1 MLDSVKKYVYERRR
15 GLVKAAAIVGGAY
28 LVRGYVGER
37 LEEVKTRLEQQR
49 AAEEGLR
56 RRFRQNQ
63 EDVSYT
69 VMALLPTLA
78 DQILTG
84 MDVEALTRELQRS
97 RRRRDPSA
105 VSNPYTAS
113 TANSSAEMVQ
123 EVDARS
129 EAGESSVYSAQSSS
143 WVGEGSSFGARSP
156 SADRGSGISESFLST
171 TSAASSVPEP
181 ASSSSTSPT
190 STASQSKT
198 ELWHSL
204 KLLTLTRTLTTLYAI
219 TLLSLLT
226 SLQLTLLARAK
237 YVASVRRAAREEE
250 VRDRLER
257 ELSLS
262 SLLLRG
268 ATGGGGG
275 GFDDL
280 MGELLGDTE
289 VGGEDAIS
297 EEAES
302 MFLTMAWWIL
312 HVGWKDVGE
321 RVRRGVEEV
330 FDGVSLKT
338 KLSVADVHRL
348 VCDVRRRVEYEV
360 TFEGT
365 ERRVDF
371 LSTLLPSTPET
382 TQHVLTQGGF
392 GLTEESFELP
402 SEEEDGYDVEAELYG
417 RREVVGRGDHALL
430 EETRKTV
437 LSPDFAYVLEACLD
451 RGTEMLV
458 SGLEDNDDEPRLR
471 LAALLPGL
479 ARWSAL
485 ALTGLPNQLVDGVLG
500 GREVRALGA
509 VVFARFEE
517 EVGDQ

>member
-1 MLDSVKKYVYERRR
+1 
-15 GLVKAAAIVGGAY
+15 
-28 LVRGYVGER
+28 
-37 LEEVKTRLEQQR
+37 
-49 AAEEGLR
+49 
-56 RRFRQNQ
+56 
-63 EDVSYT
+63 
-69 VMALLPTLA
+69 MALLPTLA

-113 TANSSAEMVQ
+113 TASSSAEMVQ

-143 WVGEGSSFGARSP
+143 WAGEGSSFGARSP
-156 SADRGSGISESFLST
+156 SEDRRSGMVRLFPPFSTRWDARLPPGPPQSESFLST

-226 SLQLTLLARAK
+226 TLQLTLLARAK

-297 EEAES
+297 EDAES

-330 FDGVSLKT
+330 FDGWVCSYE
-338 KLSVADVHRL
+338 RL
-348 VCDVRRRVEYEV
+348 P
-360 TFEGT
+360 
-365 ERRVDF
+365 
-371 LSTLLPSTPET
+371 PS
-382 TQHVLTQGGF
+382 
-392 GLTEESFELP
+392 
-402 SEEEDGYDVEAELYG
+402 
-417 RREVVGRGDHALL
+417 
-430 EETRKTV
+430 
-437 LSPDFAYVLEACLD
+437 
-451 RGTEMLV
+451 
-458 SGLEDNDDEPRLR
+458 
-471 LAALLPGL
+471 
-479 ARWSAL
+479 
-485 ALTGLPNQLVDGVLG
+485 
-500 GREVRALGA
+500 
-509 VVFARFEE
+509 
-517 EVGDQ
+517 